1 MRLPSHNQDT
11 KDILRNMSIASDTPE
26 DFRIIEADDY
36 LQPRGT
42 MLEPPPQT
50 PPHHVNMNGKLE
62 GVHFQLLISV
72 FRIQVICINFSDA
85 KSSKLYVFCD
95 ISSFCTYLYFV
106 VGV

>member
-36 LQPRGT
+36 LQPRAT

-62 GVHFQLLISV
+62 GVHFQSLISI
-72 FRIQVICINFSDA
+72 FKKGFLEYKIHCFMCFILSTPERIFT
-85 KSSKLYVFCD
+85 L
-95 ISSFCTYLYFV
+95 
-106 VGV
+106 